1 MVAGSDRT
9 IRAHLCRRA
18 GAGPSDP
25 HAPPAATP
33 RTGNQGLPSR
43 SLVPIPSLA
52 WPLLNLQL
60 LISHIPGF
68 PGSPGSTRDL
78 VQPGIYRL
86 LASSSFSLFQQPGH
100 HCTVATPRRATRLA
114 TGSGRLTKASQWA
127 VQPHTRST
135 QCAALPSVQS
145 SQARPSPGMV
155 TPAMVAAGCLGYQHD
170 VRTPVPS
177 PMHFV
182 IATLWVA
189 SAVGAATIAG
199 DTFAP
204 QVAPSPASG
213 ARSLRRRPPQP
224 AIASLLALY
233 PPPPHTHTHPLS
245 LNVTHK
251 FRRSAC
257 ARCGIGRRRVGGSLG
272 EGVTQ
277 RQNPERTTGVSARCD
292 VLRK

>member
-1 MVAGSDRT
+1 M
-9 IRAHLCRRA
+9 
-18 GAGPSDP
+18 
-25 HAPPAATP
+25 
-33 RTGNQGLPSR
+33 
-43 SLVPIPSLA
+43 
-52 WPLLNLQL
+52 
-60 LISHIPGF
+60 
-68 PGSPGSTRDL
+68 
-78 VQPGIYRL
+78 QPGIYWL

-182 IATLWVA
+182 ATLWVA

-233 PPPPHTHTHPLS
+233 PPPTHTHTLS
-245 LNVTHK
+245 LSMSLINFEEVHV
-251 FRRSAC
+251 RGVGLGGGGWGEAS
-257 ARCGIGRRRVGGSLG
+257 GRALHSVR
-272 EGVTQ
+272 TQ
-277 RQNPERTTGVSARCD
+277 RGPPGFLPDATFYGNRPFPPALS
-292 VLRK
+292 LRDAY